1 MQEGRRAVTGWQ
13 RGRGDV
19 LVNDAGIPHAA
30 PVAGKARSA
39 GPETADPALARTG
52 GRRKLGLRVAL
63 TGLVVVTVAI
73 TALLIHLT
81 WSYTAQRNVRD
92 VAGQL
97 NAQIIEQVR
106 HELRQTLDNA
116 WAVQEALRSIF
127 FQQAIKPEDEA
138 KREFVFLALLQSQP
152 SLSWVSFGFPN
163 GSFFGAQKA
172 SDGKIN
178 MVEVS
183 WDAVHKAAT
192 LRVDHYH
199 PEAGGTTHFDKRD
212 GPALR
217 RFQAEWAIRH
227 GPKYAAYNHEFGRSN
242 SREDSDN
249 MMEHRRDLI
258 KKNRGR

>member
-1 MQEGRRAVTGWQ
+1 MQEA
-13 RGRGDV
+13 RGVETRVAGDV
-19 LVNDAGIPHAA
+19 LANDAGIPHAA
-30 PVAGKARSA
+30 AFDQRARVTGSVSSI
-39 GPETADPALARTG
+39 GPETADPVIAKG
-52 GRRKLGLRVAL
+52 GGGRKLGLRVAL

-106 HELRQTLDNA
+106 HELRQALDNA

-172 SDGKIN
+172 SDTRIN

-183 WDAVHKAAT
+183 WDAAHKAAN

-199 PEAGGTTHFDKRD
+199 PE
-212 GPALR
+212 
-217 RFQAEWAIRH
+217 
-227 GPKYAAYNHEFGRSN
+227 
-242 SREDSDN
+242 
-249 MMEHRRDLI
+249 
-258 KKNRGR
+258 